1 MHRRYA
7 DRGGAGTGGV
17 TKRGGGGDPP
27 SPNPCKDNPG
37 ARKDYTGARKDYAA
51 RLDKID
57 DLR

>member
-7 DRGGAGTGGV
+7 DRGGTGTGGV
-17 TKRGGGGDPP
+17 RLIMARAGDPP
-27 SPNPCKDNPG
+27 SPNPCKDNP
-37 ARKDYTGARKDYAA
+37 DVRKDYAA